1 MKMGNPAIGILHK
14 NPEAELNREL
24 LRRYRGN
31 VEHKSYNY
39 NLLEQY
45 LDENFDYRE
54 RTVEG
59 LELQFFKESYEADC
73 PEGAGFSPISFLIL
87 ENSKS
92 ERLYSAQC
100 DSSEITLTIEKESG
114 FFSTDSWVLHEE
126 LFLARGV
133 TQEDIESENRKFLD
147 YLFYLDKY
155 KSGRAQIGPTAE

>member
-1 MKMGNPAIGILHK
+1 M
-14 NPEAELNREL
+14 
-24 LRRYRGN
+24 
-31 VEHKSYNY
+31 
-39 NLLEQY
+39 
-45 LDENFDYRE
+45 DENFDYRE

-133 TQEDIESENRKFLD
+133 TQEDIESGKQKVFRLSV
-147 YLFYLDKY
+147 LFGQAKN
-155 KSGRAQIGPTAE
+155 GRAQIGPTAE

>member
-1 MKMGNPAIGILHK
+1 MGNPAIGILHK

-24 LRRYRGN
+24 LRRYRGK

-54 RTVEG
+54 RTVES

-92 ERLYSAQC
+92 ERL
-100 DSSEITLTIEKESG
+100 
-114 FFSTDSWVLHEE
+114 
-126 LFLARGV
+126 
-133 TQEDIESENRKFLD
+133 
-147 YLFYLDKY
+147 
-155 KSGRAQIGPTAE
+155 

>member
-1 MKMGNPAIGILHK
+1 MGNPAIGILHK
-14 NPEAELNREL
+14 NPEADLNQEL
-24 LRRYRGN
+24 LRRYRGK
-31 VEHKSYNY
+31 VEPKSYNY

-45 LDENFDYRE
+45 LDENFDYKE
-54 RTVEG
+54 RIVDG
-59 LELQFFKESYEADC
+59 LELQFFKESYEANC
-73 PEGAGFSPISFLIL
+73 PEGVGFSLISFLIL

-100 DSSEITLTIEKESG
+100 DSNEITLTIEKESG

-147 YLFYLDKY
+147 YLFYLDKH

>member
-1 MKMGNPAIGILHK
+1 MEKPAIGILHK
-14 NPEAELNREL
+14 NPEADLNQEL
-24 LRRYRGN
+24 LRRYRGK
-31 VEHKSYNY
+31 VKPKSYNY

-45 LDENFDYRE
+45 LDENFDYKE
-54 RTVEG
+54 RIVDG
-59 LELQFFKESYEADC
+59 LELQFFKESYEANC
-73 PEGAGFSPISFLIL
+73 PEGVEFSPISFLIL

-100 DSSEITLTIEKESG
+100 DSNEITLTIEKESG

-126 LFLARGV
+126 LFLTRGV

-147 YLFYLDKY
+147 YLFYLDKH